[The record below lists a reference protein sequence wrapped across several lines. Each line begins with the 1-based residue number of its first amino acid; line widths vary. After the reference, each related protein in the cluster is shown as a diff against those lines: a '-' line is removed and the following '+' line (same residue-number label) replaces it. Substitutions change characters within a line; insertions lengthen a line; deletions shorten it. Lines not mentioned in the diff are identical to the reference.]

1 LLHRRTMWRMSR
13 IETLA
18 FIAAVIVAVAVRWPN
33 R

>member
-18 FIAAVIVAVAVRWPN
+18 FIAAVIVAVAVMLLA
-33 R
+33 